1 VVNGEAAAA
10 GWWWIVPVVLVVLT
24 AAGLR
29 IYLPAAREVL
39 VCGEGRVGTWWVGR
53 LDGLVALVLVVW
65 FLMLGRD
72 ALAGG
77 EERVVE
83 FRHVVSGAAIYGAI
97 LLFLTGLLLYRDFRP
112 AVVFGF
118 GDLTFRRSL
127 GRALLY
133 LAAAYPLLI
142 LVQAMVYGAAG
153 GNLSPQEVV
162 EFLQRAEGPRDR
174 LAVVAMAVIVAPVA
188 EEVIF
193 RGYLYP
199 VVKKYAG
206 TTVALLLTS
215 VLFAVLHGHVPS
227 IPALTMLAVC
237 LGLAYEKSGSL
248 LVPMIMHAVFNAVSV
263 AGILF
268 LT

>member
-1 VVNGEAAAA
+1 
-10 GWWWIVPVVLVVLT
+10 
-24 AAGLR
+24 
-29 IYLPAAREVL
+29 
-39 VCGEGRVGTWWVGR
+39 
-53 LDGLVALVLVVW
+53 
-65 FLMLGRD
+65 
-72 ALAGG
+72 
-77 EERVVE
+77 
-83 FRHVVSGAAIYGAI
+83 
-97 LLFLTGLLLYRDFRP
+97 
-112 AVVFGF
+112 
-118 GDLTFRRSL
+118 
-127 GRALLY
+127 
-133 LAAAYPLLI
+133 
-142 LVQAMVYGAAG
+142 
-153 GNLSPQEVV
+153 
-162 EFLQRAEGPRDR
+162 
-174 LAVVAMAVIVAPVA
+174 MAVIVAPVA

-206 TTVALLLTS
+206 TTVALLLTA